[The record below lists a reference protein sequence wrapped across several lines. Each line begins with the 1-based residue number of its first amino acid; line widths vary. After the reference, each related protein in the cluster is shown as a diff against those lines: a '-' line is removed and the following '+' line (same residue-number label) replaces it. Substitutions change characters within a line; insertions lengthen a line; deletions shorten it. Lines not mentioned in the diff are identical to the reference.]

1 MRLPPG
7 RLVWLA
13 VLGATSLAS
22 PGCSSSAAPRAEVVF
37 VLDTD
42 APVVGEL
49 ATHPE
54 LSEDSAVDTVRV
66 DILDAS
72 NAVTLVKSFLAP
84 ELESWP
90 LSFGVVP
97 PADGEV
103 RVRIRLFRA
112 LFASAGMVDKVAVL
126 DPPIQTTIDRFVQVT
141 ATGGLQRFR
150 VLLTED
156 CLGTPSSFL
165 SPQTT
170 CVDANDLAA
179 PPTSGL
185 QPVSSDHPQSVAGT
199 WAPASEVPCA
209 ATAPPT
215 ALCIP
220 GGFSIVGE
228 SGLAGQSDTH
238 GYDPVPLRPA
248 IVSPFFLDKT
258 EYTVGRLRSLLAR
271 GTFQGNLPTMSN
283 GTDPATSNFC
293 TWLGPTVGTNDRLPL
308 NCMTVQMA
316 MQACQ
321 ADGGTLPSE
330 AQWEHAARGRG
341 QRRLFPWGD
350 EDATC
355 CAASVDRQST
365 PGFVSSCTAEG
376 IEPVG
381 SHTPTSA
388 CNGLGDV
395 SRDGV
400 LDLDGSLTEAMA
412 DALDPY
418 DAPCWTS
425 AGILHDPLCTDA
437 ASPGTTGRGSNWLSG
452 ITITLP
458 TRFLFSTLTPQSQ
471 GFRCVYPDKGSP

>member
-7 RLVWLA
+7 WLLCLPA
-13 VLGATSLAS
+13 LGAASLAS
-22 PGCSSSAAPRAEVVF
+22 PGCSSSAAARAEVVF
-37 VLDTD
+37 VVDTD

-49 ATHPE
+49 ALHPE
-54 LSEDSAVDTVRV
+54 LSQDSAVDTLRV

-72 NAVTLVKSFLAP
+72 NAVTLVKSFLVP

-97 PADGEV
+97 PADGQV

-112 LFASAGMVDKVAVL
+112 LFASAGSVDGVAVL
-126 DPPIQTTIDRFVQVT
+126 DPPTQTTIDRFVQLT

-150 VLLTED
+150 VLLAED
-156 CLGTPSSFL
+156 CLGTPANFL
-165 SPQTT
+165 SPAT
-170 CVDANDLAA
+170 CVDANDLAV

-185 QPVSSDHPQSVAGT
+185 QPVESDHPQSVAGT
-199 WAPASEVPCA
+199 WAPASEVPCT

-220 GGFSIVGE
+220 GGFTIVGE
-228 SGLAGQSDTH
+228 TGLAGQSDTH

-258 EYTVGRLRSLLAR
+258 EYTVGRFRSLLAR
-271 GTFQGNLPTMSN
+271 GTYQGDMPTLSN

-293 TWLGPTVGTNDRLPL
+293 TWLGSTDGVNDRLPL
-308 NCMTVQMA
+308 NCITLKLA

-321 ADGGTLPSE
+321 ADGGTLPTE

-341 QRRLFPWGD
+341 QRRLFPWGN

-381 SHTPTSA
+381 SHTPTAA

-400 LDLDGSLTEAMA
+400 LDMDGSMTEAMA
-412 DALDPY
+412 DAIDPY

-425 AGILHDPLCTDA
+425 AGILHDPLCMDST
-437 ASPGTTGRGSNWLSG
+437 SPGTTGRGSNWISS
-452 ITITLP
+452 ITITTP
-458 TRFLFSTLTPQSQ
+458 TRFFFDILSVQSQ
-471 GFRCVYPDKGSP
+471 GFRCAYKGSP

>member
-1 MRLPPG
+1 M
-7 RLVWLA
+7 A
-13 VLGATSLAS
+13 SLAS
-22 PGCSSSAAPRAEVVF
+22 AGCSSSAAPREEVVF

-42 APVVGEL
+42 APLVGEI
-49 ATHPE
+49 AAHPE
-54 LSEDSAVDTVRV
+54 LSQDSTVDTVRV

-72 NAVTLVKSFLAP
+72 DVVTDVRSFLAP

-97 PADGEV
+97 PADGQV

-112 LFASAGMVDKVAVL
+112 LFASAGMVNGRAVL
-126 DPPIQTTIDRFVQVT
+126 DPPIQTTIDRLVNVT
-141 ATGGLQRFR
+141 ATGGLQRYR

-156 CLGTPSSFL
+156 CLGTTSNFL
-165 SPQTT
+165 PPQTT

-179 PPTSGL
+179 PTTAGL
-185 QPVSSDHPQSVAGT
+185 QPASSDDPRSVAGT
-199 WAPASEVPCA
+199 WAPASEVPCTA
-209 ATAPPT
+209 SAPPT

-248 IVSPFFLDKT
+248 VVSPFFLDKT
-258 EYTVGRLRSLLAR
+258 EYTVGRFRSLLAR
-271 GTFQGNLPTMSN
+271 GTYQGDMPTASN
-283 GTDPATSNFC
+283 GTDPTTSNFC
-293 TWLGPTVGTNDRLPL
+293 TWLGPTNGANDRLPL
-308 NCMTVQMA
+308 NCITLKLA

-350 EDATC
+350 DDATC

-365 PGFVSSCTAEG
+365 PGSAYTCAALGV
-376 IEPVG
+376 EPVG
-381 SHTPTSA
+381 SHMPSAA

-400 LDLDGSLTEAMA
+400 IDMGGSMTEAMA
-412 DALDPY
+412 DAIDPY

-425 AGILHDPLCTDA
+425 AGILHDPVCTDST
-437 ASPGTTGRGSNWLSG
+437 SPGTTGRGSNWISS
-452 ITITLP
+452 ITITTP
-458 TRFLFSTLTPQSQ
+458 TRFLFGVLSIQSQ
-471 GFRCVYPDKGSP
+471 GFRCAYPGKGSP